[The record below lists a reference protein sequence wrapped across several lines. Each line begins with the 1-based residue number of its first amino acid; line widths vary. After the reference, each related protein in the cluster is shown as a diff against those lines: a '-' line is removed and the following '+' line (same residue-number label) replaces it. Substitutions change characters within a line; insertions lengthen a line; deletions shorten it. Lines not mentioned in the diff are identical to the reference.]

1 MTLLQQVE
9 RYIEFR
15 KSLGHK
21 FVDQE
26 RYLLDYATHAT
37 SCGDSFVC
45 SGTVY
50 DWASKTPSTR
60 TAQDKLRY
68 ACGLA
73 RFLHAEDGR
82 HEVPNSDFFGKKI
95 LHRPT
100 PHLLSWIEVR
110 QIMDAAL
117 DLPPI
122 GSMTP
127 LTFHHILGLMAA
139 TGLRRSE
146 AIGLL
151 LSDLTA
157 DGLLI
162 RNAKNGKQRFIPL
175 DASVHH
181 AMDAYLRER
190 TRSGGSNE
198 HLFVLSTGHPIS
210 IDYLSEVFRKLVRQ
224 VGLRG
229 KPGLPG
235 PRLHDLRHSF
245 ASRALESML
254 STERPDVSRHMLAL
268 STYLGH
274 SKATD
279 TYWYLEA
286 TPVLLNQV
294 SDATERLHEERK
306 ND

>member
-1 MTLLQQVE
+1 MTLSQQVE
-9 RYIEFR
+9 RYIAYR
-15 KSLGHK
+15 RSLGHK
-21 FVDQE
+21 FVGQE
-26 RYLLDYATHAT
+26 QYLMDYATHAA
-37 SCGDSFVC
+37 SCGESFVR

-50 DWASKTPSTR
+50 DWASKAPSAR
-60 TAQDKLRY
+60 ISQDKLRY

-82 HEVPNSDFFGKKI
+82 HEVPNPHFFGKKI
-95 LHRPT
+95 SRRPK
-100 PHLLSWIEVR
+100 PHLLSWPDVK

-117 DLPPI
+117 DLPPA

-127 LTFHHILGLMAA
+127 LTFHHIFGLMAA

-162 RNAKNGKQRFIPL
+162 RNAKNRKQRFIPL
-175 DASVHH
+175 NVSVHH
-181 AMDAYLRER
+181 AMNEYLRAR
-190 TRSGGSNE
+190 KHIGGSDK
-198 HLFVLSTGHPIS
+198 HLFVLSTGRPIS
-210 IDYLSEVFRKLVRQ
+210 IDYVTKIFLKLARQ
-224 VGLRG
+224 IGLRG
-229 KPGLPG
+229 EPELPG

-245 ASRALESML
+245 ASRALEGML
-254 STERPDVSRHMLAL
+254 STERRDVGRHMLAL

-274 SKATD
+274 SKVTD

-286 TPVLLNQV
+286 TPVLLKQV